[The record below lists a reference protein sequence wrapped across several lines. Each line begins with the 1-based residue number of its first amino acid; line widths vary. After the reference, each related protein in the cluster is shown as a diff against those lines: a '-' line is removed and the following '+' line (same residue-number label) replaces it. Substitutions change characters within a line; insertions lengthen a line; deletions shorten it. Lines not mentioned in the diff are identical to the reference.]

1 MPRTSGVWLLVAMV
15 CLAAT
20 AARAYDDMAD
30 VTTYWQKRTQET
42 RFKRGGPLTDLV
54 NAAARYHQELN
65 GNKYGGGRYLL
76 QEKAEAP
83 AADSTASTA
92 TETATSTASTGAAAP
107 PVVQNTLADHEM
119 IGA

>member
-1 MPRTSGVWLLVAMV
+1 MFSSCAHAASSVLVTQNFI
-15 CLAAT
+15 LIHRSI
-20 AARAYDDMAD
+20 AR
-30 VTTYWQKRTQET
+30 R
-42 RFKRGGPLTDLV
+42 
-54 NAAARYHQELN
+54 
-65 GNKYGGGRYLL
+65 YGGGRYLL